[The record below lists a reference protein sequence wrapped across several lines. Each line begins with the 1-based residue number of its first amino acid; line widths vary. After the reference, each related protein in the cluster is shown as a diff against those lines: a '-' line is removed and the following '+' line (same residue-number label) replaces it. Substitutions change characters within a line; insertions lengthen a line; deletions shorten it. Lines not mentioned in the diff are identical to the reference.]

1 MEASSPQHV
10 PPAGQ
15 ARAPSTCHSPR
26 PARVRGGRSLCR
38 RSQLTAQHVLASGW
52 LRTNQTC
59 LGLPAKPSAPA
70 GSQPSPGGVSLL
82 CQADPEHPW
91 QTPEAVPSQLQPGSA
106 STTAQRHATSKA
118 NTGSQSLEGRLSS
131 EHCLPQN
138 KHCLA
143 NKTLCFLPTP
153 RGALGS
159 GPQQSPLPA
168 VRQGHTIPSL
178 GLGFPV

>member
-15 ARAPSTCHSPR
+15 ARAPSTCHSPW

-38 RSQLTAQHVLASGW
+38 RSQLAAQHVLASGW
-52 LRTNQTC
+52 LRTDQTC

-106 STTAQRHATSKA
+106 STTAQPHATSKA